1 MVCLKNF
8 TRPDKHREGKCLPRS
23 HLLAPRNETKPEGG
37 KSSDTLHRLRY
48 SGPFCRCHTCLD
60 YSKNIQTITVDVFG
74 QTELPPPTK
83 AQCFFFFPPKK
94 LMSSDVARI
103 RHSTAG
109 RVFLWHGGSRPEA
122 QHKHNPETKRPRPA
136 AQDFANQETNRVGSQ
151 ERVGWASTW

>member
-83 AQCFFFFPPKK
+83 AQCFFFLPSQEADVVGCCEDPALDCGAGFF
-94 LMSSDVARI
+94 VAR
-103 RHSTAG
+103 RFQTRGATQTQP
-109 RVFLWHGGSRPEA
+109 RNQTPPARRSRLCE
-122 QHKHNPETKRPRPA
+122 PR
-136 AQDFANQETNRVGSQ
+136 N
-151 ERVGWASTW
+151 